1 MGDTVTTAKWNPKHP
16 QAATPTTTEIIETP
30 ERARQNHLNIEEKKT
45 PNYTNSNDD
54 SNSSNPIARL
64 KPTKRKKVSEK
75 SDTKLDNKH
84 YLEKKNYNDFSDI
97 DSNGEIIQ
105 ATKK

>member
-1 MGDTVTTAKWNPKHP
+1 
-16 QAATPTTTEIIETP
+16 
-30 ERARQNHLNIEEKKT
+30 RKKT

-75 SDTKLDNKH
+75 SDTATTAKQKPKH
-84 YLEKKNYNDFSDI
+84 PQAATPTTT
-97 DSNGEIIQ
+97 EIIENSR
-105 ATKK
+105 TTLESR